1 MSLLGTANK
10 TNQIIHDLINAGDA
24 IENRSDPLQAVEYV
38 NAIFDAASRLMPPAV
53 GYVVRDIV
61 DTWAT
66 DLRTTGEKIREAN
79 QRIQAAAEADGVPG
93 FAPANQTTPPPGMIW
108 QPTIT
113 VSPDG
118 KEFSQG
124 PSQLVPEGTNIST
137 NKYYD
142 IDGNRIYPPDGG
154 WANPTDPSKPWNDS
168 PPSNDSQS
176 GSAISDAI
184 INAPDPM
191 VTITRLIP
199 YRDPLI
205 LDLDGDG
212 IEITPLSSGVM
223 FDTNGDTIKTATAW
237 AGADDGI
244 LVWDR
249 NGNGIIDSGAE
260 IFGDEMLLSNGR
272 KAGNGFDALAQLNS
286 HPDFNFDAQ
295 DDFYSEVR
303 VWRDLNQDGISQAN
317 ELQTL
322 AASGIA
328 SIKLNSSVSG
338 TVYGDSVMVLESTF
352 TRTDGSSGQAGS
364 FLFAQNDTIREYVPV
379 IVGEAAMALP
389 DINGSGWVR
398 DLREAAT
405 LNPDLV
411 ALVNQ
416 AKNAPTRA
424 EFESSVEQLMR
435 EWGDG
440 SEYLSAGREALAA
453 GYGLILSGPLDDQER
468 GWMDVGI
475 KASEVDRNAFRA
487 TLLADDL
494 SKFDAMRERM
504 VGGLEKLY
512 AYEAF
517 TGHTFLDWGQVYND
531 AHYVPRLGLPVYEEG
546 VRLVPVEVV
555 VPLSQLIAE
564 QRNGVLLYD
573 DYIRVTIPPMPNGV
587 SYFENLWD
595 RLVDDATNNLMP
607 SLRLSQYLDLVDLNI
622 SATGVTVGFDGLNA
636 SVSEAMA
643 ANTQEGAALF
653 LDLNRIYGERFN
665 QMGWDGTEQLRSL
678 KQRWGTEQDVRNA
691 FVATGI
697 NSLSAVATSGTSGDD
712 AFVGNASGNVFS
724 AGDGNDLIDG
734 QAGNDTLYGGGG
746 MDALFGGDGND
757 NLNGDNGDDILDG
770 GSGNDTLN
778 GDVGND
784 TYLLALGSGVDTI
797 TDYDTTTGNS
807 DVVQFSNVASTA
819 LTALERSGNHLVI
832 KYGTADQLTVNEYFN
847 SGYPGYKIEQFKF
860 SDGVTWDEAAIK
872 ARVITNGTVG
882 NDSISGYND
891 GTNRIFGLDGNDYL
905 YGGALAD
912 WIEGGNGNDSL
923 NGNAGNDTLLG
934 GAGTDILNGGAG
946 NDILNGGADNDT
958 LNGDVG
964 NDTYLLA
971 LGSGVDTIT
980 DYDTTAGNSD
990 VVQFSNVASTALTA
1004 LERSG
1009 NHLVI
1014 KYGTADQLT
1023 VNEYFNSGYPGYK
1036 IEQFKFSDGVTWDEA
1051 AIKARVITNGTVNGD
1066 SISGYND
1073 GTNRIFGLD
1082 GNDYL
1087 YGGALADQI
1096 DGGIGNDSL
1105 NGNAGNDTLLG
1116 GAGMDTLNGGAG
1128 NDILNGGADNDTL
1141 NGGTGNDTYLFGRGS
1156 SADVIND
1163 YDTTLGN
1170 SDRLSVGGGVD
1181 INQLWFRRMGSD
1193 LEVSIIGTSDR
1204 STISNWYS
1212 GNAYRIEEFT
1222 TADGKTLL
1230 DTRVENL
1237 VSAMASFAPPAAG
1250 QTSLSPEYDA
1260 ALTPVITANWQ

>member
-10 TNQIIHDLINAGDA
+10 TNQIIHDLINAGEA

-38 NAIFDAASRLMPPAV
+38 NAIFDAASRLMPPVV

-61 DTWAT
+61 DSWAT
-66 DLRTTGEKIREAN
+66 DFRTTGEKIIEAN
-79 QRIQAAAEADGVPG
+79 QRIYEAAQADGVPG
-93 FAPANQTTPPPGMIW
+93 FSPANQMPPPPGMIW
-108 QPTIT
+108 RPTIT

-154 WANPTDPSKPWNDS
+154 WANPIDPNKPWNNNPPNNVS
-168 PPSNDSQS
+168 PYD
-176 GSAISDAI
+176 SAISPGI
-184 INAPDPM
+184 GLNPDPL
-191 VTITRLIP
+191 VPTTR

-212 IEITPLSSGVM
+212 IEITSLSSSVM
-223 FDTNGDTIKTATAW
+223 FDTNGDTIRTATAW
-237 AGADDGI
+237 AGADDGF

-249 NGNGIIDSGAE
+249 NGNGTIDSGAE
-260 IFGDEMLLSNGR
+260 IFGDEMLLPNGQKASNGFM
-272 KAGNGFDALAQLNS
+272 ALSQLDSNGDLN
-286 HPDFNFDAQ
+286 FNAQ
-295 DDFYSEVR
+295 DAGYSEVR

-322 AASGIA
+322 AASGVA
-328 SIKLNSSVSG
+328 SIKLNGRSSN
-338 TVYGDSVMVLESTF
+338 TAYGDAVMVVESTF
-352 TRTDGSSGQAGS
+352 TRTDGGTGQVGS
-364 FLFAQNDTIREYVPV
+364 FLLAQNNFVREFVPV
-379 IVGEAAMALP
+379 AVSAQAKALP
-389 DINGSGWVR
+389 SIKGAGWVR

-405 LNPDLV
+405 LNPELV
-411 ALVNQ
+411 TLVNQ
-416 AKNAPTRA
+416 AQGASTRA
-424 EFESSVEQLMR
+424 EFVSSVERLMR
-435 EWGDG
+435 EWGSS
-440 SEYLSAGREALAA
+440 SEYLSASKEALNG
-453 GYGLILSGPLDDQER
+453 GYGLILSEPVDEQER
-468 GWMDVGI
+468 GWMDTAI
-475 KASEVDRNAFRA
+475 KASDVNRDAFRA
-487 TLLADDL
+487 TLSEGDRN
-494 SKFDAMRERM
+494 KFDAMRERM

-517 TGHTFLDWGQVYND
+517 TGHTFLEWEQVYGD
-531 AHYVPRLGLPVYEEG
+531 AVYGNRTTFDAPAGGVPFTVW
-546 VRLVPVEVV
+546 
-555 VPLSQLIAE
+555 VPLSQVIAE
-564 QRNGVLLYD
+564 QRNGVLSSQSG
-573 DYIRVTIPPMPNGV
+573 YIRVTIPPMPGGM
-587 SYFENLWD
+587 SYFESFWQ
-595 RLVDDATNNLMP
+595 RLVNDSTNNLMP
-607 SLRLSQYLDLVDLNI
+607 SLRLSQYFDLVSLNI
-622 SATGVTVGFDGLNA
+622 SATGITVGFDALNA
-636 SVSEAMA
+636 SMTQAMA
-643 ANTQEGAALF
+643 TNTYEGAALF
-653 LDLNRIYGERFN
+653 LDLYRAYGEKFN
-665 QMGWDGTEQLRSL
+665 QMGWNGTEQLRSL
-678 KQRWGTEQDVRNA
+678 MQRGVTDLDVRNA
-691 FVATGI
+691 FVVTGLNFYAAGGATTGSD
-697 NSLSAVATSGTSGDD
+697 NNDV
-712 AFVGNASGNVFS
+712 FVGDTSNNSFT
-724 AGDGNDLIDG
+724 AGTGNDILDG
-734 QAGNDTLYGGGG
+734 QGGNDTLYGGVGNDVLFGGAGNDTLYG
-746 MDALFGGDGND
+746 DAGND
-757 NLNGDNGDDILDG
+757 ILEG
-770 GSGNDTLN
+770 GAGNDYLS
-778 GDVGND
+778 GGIGND
-784 TYLLALGSGVDTI
+784 TYLFGKGGGQDTVNSYDGTVGKVDAIRLTEEVAV
-797 TDYDTTTGNS
+797 D
-807 DVVQFSNVASTA
+807 DVVLAREGDTLVLSFRDATDQIRVASHFNNDATGGYQV
-819 LTALERSGNHLVI
+819 EKI
-832 KYGTADQLTVNEYFN
+832 QFFDGT
-847 SGYPGYKIEQFKF
+847 S
-860 SDGVTWDEAAIK
+860 WDIAAIK
-872 ARVITNGTVG
+872 ARAGGPTSGSDVITLGANNDTIDGLAGDDVIDGGAG
-882 NDSISGYND
+882 NDTIN
-891 GTNRIFGLDGNDYL
+891 
-905 YGGALAD
+905 GG
-912 WIEGGNGNDSL
+912 
-923 NGNAGNDTLLG
+923 AGNDTLV
-934 GAGTDILNGGAG
+934 GGAG
-946 NDILNGGADNDT
+946 NDILNGGT
-958 LNGDVG
+958 G
-964 NDTYLLA
+964 NDTYLFA
-971 LGSGVDTIT
+971 TGAGVDLIN

-1004 LERSG
+1004 LERKG
-1009 NHLVI
+1009 DDLVL
-1014 KYGTADQLT
+1014 KYGSADQIS
-1023 VNEYFNSGYPGYK
+1023 VANYFNGNTGYK
-1036 IEQFKFSDGVTWDEA
+1036 VEQFKFSDGVTWDEA
-1051 AIKARVITNGTVNGD
+1051 AIKARVITNGTAGND
-1066 SISGYND
+1066 SISGYDD